1 MKRFSLFIFLLLIP
15 VVNAAVEKEFKVIPG
30 VGIGL
35 QKNYDIADFVSS
47 DKEDCVLYH
56 VGNPSSTDVVAW
68 LSIEGDLSNYFTR
81 NEPKEVFVPSGTF
94 RYNATCCLIPIY
106 ACFKFPY
113 VLEKTSFEGIVHGV
127 YRGNVTTSG
136 GASSITGSSVAYG
149 LTINILPPDFIELK
163 AGESKCIEFYKV
175 GRKCFSAPWFVF
187 SDYEEIKSID
197 GYSLK
202 FKYKNNLIFIICVLV
217 GFIVLLLVSYWLL
230 KWHKHKSAKPIQ
242 YPQTSQ

>member
-1 MKRFSLFIFLLLIP
+1 MKKFSLFFIFLLLIP

-30 VGIGL
+30 IGIGL

-68 LSIEGDLSNYFTR
+68 LNVEGDLSNYFTR
-81 NEPKEVFVPSGTF
+81 NDPEEVFVPSGTF

-113 VLEKTSFEGIVHGV
+113 VLEKASFEGIVRGV
-127 YRGNVTTSG
+127 YKGNVTTSG
-136 GASSITGSSVAYG
+136 GASSVTGSSVAYS

-163 AGESKCIEFYKV
+163 AGESKCIEFYKI
-175 GRKCFSAPWFVF
+175 GKKCFSAPWIIL
-187 SDYEEIKSID
+187 SDYEEIKNID

-202 FKYKNNLIFIICVLV
+202 FKYKNNLIIWVSII
-217 GFIVLLLVSYWLL
+217 FIVCLLLVFCFFYLR
-230 KWHKHKSAKPIQ
+230 HRHMQ
-242 YPQTSQ
+242 SQFKQQIRT